1 MPYWWWI
8 VPALIGF
15 LALSVLA
22 MGLGA
27 LVRRRPYRALGGSAG
42 GSLLLAVAGAAL
54 LVGLNVQTY
63 YRLTYEQPVATVDL
77 HQTGD
82 KSFDATI
89 EQPPTGRAAAQ
100 SAKYALRGDEWRMEA
115 RVLKWK
121 PWANMLGLDARYRL
135 NRLAGEYTDV
145 AAERDGQHNVYDLP
159 LVGNDDAIGRLSHR
173 LDEADIVDT
182 VYGSAALM
190 PMADNARYELWM
202 TQSGLVARPANDQA
216 AQAVG
221 NWK

>member
-8 VPALIGF
+8 VPALIG
-15 LALSVLA
+15 LVALSVLA
-22 MGLGA
+22 IGLGA
-27 LVRRRPYRALGGSAG
+27 LVRRRPYRALGGIAG
-42 GSLLLAVAGAAL
+42 GGLLFVAAGTAL
-54 LVGLNVQTY
+54 LIGLDVQTY
-63 YRLTYEQPVATVDL
+63 YRLTYEQPIATVDL
-77 HQTGD
+77 RQTGD

-89 EQPPTGRAAAQ
+89 EQPPAGRVAAQ
-100 SAKYALRGDEWRMEA
+100 SAKYALQGDEWRMEA

-145 AAERDGQHNVYDLP
+145 KTERDGQHNVYDLP
-159 LVGNDDAIGRLSHR
+159 AISDHDAIGRLSQR
-173 LDEADIVDT
+173 LDKAHIVDT

-190 PMADNARYELWM
+190 PMADNARYEVWM
-202 TQSGLVARPANDQA
+202 TQSGLVARPVNDQA
-216 AQAVG
+216 ARAVG

>member
-15 LALSVLA
+15 LALSIFAAGLA
-22 MGLGA
+22 A
-27 LVRRRPYRALGGSAG
+27 LACRRPYRALGGIAG
-42 GSLLLAVAGAAL
+42 GGLMLAAAGAAL
-54 LVGLNVQTY
+54 LFGFDVQTY

-82 KSFDATI
+82 KTFDVTVD
-89 EQPPTGRAAAQ
+89 QPAADGIAAQ
-100 SAKYALRGDEWRMEA
+100 PWRYTLQGDEWRMEA

-121 PWANMLGLDARYRL
+121 PWANVLGLDARYRL
-135 NRLAGEYTDV
+135 NRLAGEYADP
-145 AAERDGQHNVYDLP
+145 AAERDGKHSVYDLP
-159 LVGNDDAIGRLSHR
+159 PSGHDGTIDRLSR
-173 LDEADIVDT
+173 QLDKAHIVDT

-190 PMADNARYELWM
+190 PMADNARYEVWI
-202 TQSGLVARPANDQA
+202 TQSGLIARPANDQA
-216 AQAVG
+216 VQAVG